1 MLETNLFFPIYKLC
15 ALFWRDFSSIF
26 LPRFL
31 ISILLVAL
39 SFKRF
44 FFFFK
49 HKTDPSVLYTLCISR
64 FMCLDFDIPYYYIV
78 CFFALHDSTVLLSK
92 PPKKSMKIHFILN
105 NFKWKKT
112 CIECSTLFGGEP
124 KQRKG
129 QRETTYRL
137 VNMHHKVWI
146 PFFFQRCSRC
156 DETKKILAITMVGEG
171 EKGVTRL

>member
-1 MLETNLFFPIYKLC
+1 
-15 ALFWRDFSSIF
+15 
-26 LPRFL
+26 
-31 ISILLVAL
+31 
-39 SFKRF
+39 
-44 FFFFK
+44 
-49 HKTDPSVLYTLCISR
+49 
-64 FMCLDFDIPYYYIV
+64 
-78 CFFALHDSTVLLSK
+78 
-92 PPKKSMKIHFILN
+92 MKIHFILN

-146 PFFFQRCSRC
+146 PFFFFFRDAPGVMRQ
-156 DETKKILAITMVGEG
+156 KKILAITMVGEG